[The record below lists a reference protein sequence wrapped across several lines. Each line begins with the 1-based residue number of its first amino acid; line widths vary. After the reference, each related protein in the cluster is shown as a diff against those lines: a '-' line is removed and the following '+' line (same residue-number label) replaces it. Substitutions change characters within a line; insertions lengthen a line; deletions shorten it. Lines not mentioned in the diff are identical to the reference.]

1 MDYDGMKGLD
11 REDYMS
17 CIYLYRQRS
26 VRSASNAVRLFNRRI
41 WKNESKQME
50 SHLID
55 LL

>member
-1 MDYDGMKGLD
+1 MKGLG

-17 CIYLYRQRS
+17 YIYLYRQR
-26 VRSASNAVRLFNRRI
+26 RERIASNSVRLFNRRI
-41 WKNESKQME
+41 GKMRVKQME